1 MDFVKYDTMPVAVK
15 NKTLEQ
21 VTSQIIQA
29 AKPEG
34 IVLFGSQAR
43 GNATPSSDYDIALIF
58 SNKDEI
64 RPGLRQAHR
73 AVWPRPFPLD
83 LVGFAK
89 ESFQQGHTALA
100 REVSREG
107 RTLYEKNEHQQ

>member
-1 MDFVKYDTMPVAVK
+1 MPFAAK

-21 VTSQIIQA
+21 VTSQIVQA
-29 AKPEG
+29 ANPEG

-43 GNATPSSDYDIALIF
+43 GNATPGSDYDIALIF
-58 SNKDEI
+58 SNRDQI

-73 AVWPRPFPLD
+73 ALWPRPFPLD
-83 LVGFAK
+83 LVGFTT
-89 ESFQQGHTALA
+89 ETFQQGHTALA

-107 RTLYEKNEHQQ
+107 RTLYQKNERQR

>member
-1 MDFVKYDTMPVAVK
+1 MVDGIKD
-15 NKTLEQ
+15 KTLEEI
-21 VTSQIIQA
+21 TSQIVRA
-29 AKPEG
+29 ANPES
-34 IVLFGSQAR
+34 ILLFGSKAR

-58 SNKDEI
+58 PNKEQI
-64 RPGLRQAHR
+64 RTGLRQAHR
-73 AVWPRPFPLD
+73 ALWPRPFPLD

-107 RTLYEKNEHQQ
+107 RVVYEKNGQQQ